1 MCRASTPNNYQA
13 VADCD
18 ASDDCVGF
26 AVKKLGGDFYVTYS
40 DLACVETN
48 AYEDEG
54 GHWDLYVSSNL
65 TSEDHTYGAALYF
78 CDFDFDFDYTRRY
91 FWRDTGECRPC
102 PASASV
108 AELALNCSAVT
119 DAKYV
124 PHGASVSGANDCEER
139 CAPMF
144 SPSLSP
150 TVTPAPTLT
159 PAPTITPT
167 ASAVPTTARSPTS
180 SAPTV
185 APTASAAPT
194 TTAAPTA
201 SAAPTL
207 PSFGSSPPPER
218 RYYGCCWGYDAPGFA
233 VLLLLLSLVSLGLG
247 VRAERAACAAEARG
261 SRGLSV

>member
-124 PHGASVSGANDCEER
+124 PHGASVRVNGV
-139 CAPMF
+139 AP
-144 SPSLSP
+144 PVEIKVTQP
-150 TVTPAPTLT
+150 TTDVFLVVTAQDGSTISNFTLT
-159 PAPTITPT
+159 LMQTQAMGGPT
-167 ASAVPTTARSPTS
+167 AAQRPAGGTGL
-180 SAPTV
+180 
-185 APTASAAPT
+185 
-194 TTAAPTA
+194 
-201 SAAPTL
+201 L
-207 PSFGSSPPPER
+207 PHCRPHQ
-218 RYYGCCWGYDAPGFA
+218 
-233 VLLLLLSLVSLGLG
+233 
-247 VRAERAACAAEARG
+247 
-261 SRGLSV
+261 